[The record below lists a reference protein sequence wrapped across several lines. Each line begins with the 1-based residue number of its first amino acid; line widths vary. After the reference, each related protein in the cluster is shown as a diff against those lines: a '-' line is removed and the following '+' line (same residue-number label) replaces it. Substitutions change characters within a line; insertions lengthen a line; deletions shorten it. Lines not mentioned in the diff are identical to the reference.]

1 MGKARQ
7 VLHKSRKG
15 KVDTESDHDTLP
27 ETAGD
32 DPEPVKRKISKEHAD
47 ILRDVAKMM
56 TFATQDPTKQ
66 QTDPADKLPEASIPL
81 PLLDA
86 LANDRRQSNS
96 STASQKKQTDAA
108 FFFNEAR
115 KTTQRK
121 RSQNSGACALAPD
134 DEERKSSTFVDTL
147 IESETMHHKLRNVVL
162 QNEVNTKTQQ
172 IQRDKVLLV
181 HKDNCL
187 AAARAKSHVE
197 ARKLNTRLSEQADE
211 LRKVEKSKQKL
222 NMIIMAKDRLLA
234 KATIDVGFKVKTE
247 LVRHLRRLRDVLRSP
262 NATVRHGLEEITK
275 LETYELEQL
284 AREDI
289 EREVS
294 DNDPDMQIFLLRQ
307 QLEDKTTELSEMTI
321 SHQIAEKRQAALQE
335 KVEDLVK
342 QLGGSIP
349 LYTFLTVRDAVAG
362 LNRDMATLKVAV
374 TSLLAEGV
382 FEDVE
387 DTLLNELESREQT
400 MVDKVAEAENKAEA
414 LEERLQKVEV
424 RVNLFKD
431 GIQSVIGTLI
441 EAVPPADACRVPCS
455 ADETDEAEELPD
467 VSQQAPTD
475 SAQAFVCCQFL
486 VVKETYEKK
495 LKEVT
500 SELEEAHGTIEE
512 RERELEDV
520 RQRLDAMQKL
530 AKTALTL
537 KAECETLR
545 AELSVAQTK
554 AEESEAALHAL
565 RMEIAEIEKNVQAQ
579 ISALEQRCQK
589 AELRIPELLCE
600 RDNALGQV
608 AALQE
613 ANEEMAAKLG
623 SGTLGDL
630 PEAPAER
637 EDYVASL
644 GTKLEQALLE
654 LTNGSSGTPDFL
666 PAFLKKIY
674 NQLSAAADSLG
685 GSTVKVH
692 QIRVASPSVRFR
704 SRRVVM
710 TAPASTYTGAD
721 EVDGNRPSQQQ
732 PPATADGKV
741 QNKDC
746 KSKRA
751 PAAGRVRDC
760 PPQEAGG
767 NLEKTASH
775 WTTGRDQ
782 LAMRALHTP
791 PPVGGAPLAD
801 KSASPVEAS
810 DHPHGA
816 DGKKPA
822 ALDSEHPRL
831 NHKRSLSVGAPRVA
845 ALYRSPSSQEE
856 CPAELRTASTTN
868 SNPSRKMGS
877 HFQKTVLAGSN
888 VFAPKEAHRA
898 EAAADSVS
906 SEPDRDALNYAPSF
920 SSVAAEAGSDGGRAK
935 KAVPF
940 YATVNLIPPKT
951 APKAASTRT
960 IDKYLRLQA
969 ASNQQQTDAVSLHN
983 VKSVEAF
990 LDEICHPPPQ
1000 LSPIK
1005 KRGSAGDA
1013 AGCSKGCDAAS
1024 RGLGQ
1029 CCCPTEYPSLVL
1041 PWLSVLGNGA
1051 AGIVIVISLSGDQLL
1066 GCDEPV
1072 QAMLIAAAAAAIA
1085 NVVFVAYFWCRISAA
1100 MTGGHDVEE
1109 RALKMLKYDLG
1120 VFFYIILVIAMF
1132 VGFLMAVSYASSEDT
1147 GSSTSSRTVYYTPPA
1162 NNADT
1167 STRGQA
1173 IRTQHMIWTALPNP
1187 FRLFSSSSPPPQDSN
1202 CHPNNNYASVHGQAH
1217 PVPPQPQRAPAYPAP
1232 VSYNTAAPWTPGSSN
1247 AAPAGVP
1254 QPVQNYSLPAPA
1266 PAAPA
1271 AAAHPPPPAVPAAPQ
1286 YTPNVTGWN

>member
-475 SAQAFVCCQFL
+475 SAQDTPCSEDESLLKVLSKMTTEAAFVCCQFL

-674 NQLSAAADSLG
+674 NQLSAAADSLGIKPAALANISRRNRGVNCTLLMSSSLGELGVALVALAGAALTGACTHPVIVHRWHPRYVELESCPKAELLKLSKLLQLEYSTARACDNVSLAVTSSAKCKLLDGFLKVDGTQDSIVFQQAAREAVIGRARKGITYAMSTPPHVVTSPLALANAVPNAQCGLPFRPIQTLRQQTTPAGQEDTTNTPSPRPDDCQVEWEQPTTTPILSPRTDSPSG

-1013 AGCSKGCDAAS
+1013 AGHS
-1024 RGLGQ
+1024 
-1029 CCCPTEYPSLVL
+1029 
-1041 PWLSVLGNGA
+1041 
-1051 AGIVIVISLSGDQLL
+1051 SLSFPRLVEGTAVVL
-1066 GCDEPV
+1066 V
-1072 QAMLIAAAAAAIA
+1072 Q
-1085 NVVFVAYFWCRISAA
+1085 R
-1100 MTGGHDVEE
+1100 
-1109 RALKMLKYDLG
+1109 
-1120 VFFYIILVIAMF
+1120 
-1132 VGFLMAVSYASSEDT
+1132 
-1147 GSSTSSRTVYYTPPA
+1147 
-1162 NNADT
+1162 
-1167 STRGQA
+1167 
-1173 IRTQHMIWTALPNP
+1173 
-1187 FRLFSSSSPPPQDSN
+1187 
-1202 CHPNNNYASVHGQAH
+1202 
-1217 PVPPQPQRAPAYPAP
+1217 
-1232 VSYNTAAPWTPGSSN
+1232 
-1247 AAPAGVP
+1247 
-1254 QPVQNYSLPAPA
+1254 
-1266 PAAPA
+1266 
-1271 AAAHPPPPAVPAAPQ
+1271 
-1286 YTPNVTGWN
+1286 